1 MVRRNHFRR
10 RLTNSSWLALWAL
23 AVVPL
28 GAAEPPQL
36 STDAVDA
43 FQLRVR
49 PFLERYC
56 ITCHGGT
63 EPKADLALDVPTENL
78 LADAVQWS
86 DVLANVQ
93 AQTMPPDDAALP
105 TAEERG
111 VAVRSMR
118 RVLADLQ
125 CGGEP
130 DPGRVTLRR
139 MNRDEYRNTIRDLL
153 DVDYQGADD
162 FPTDDVGY
170 GFDNIGDVL
179 SLSPLLMEKYLA
191 AAERIVGQA
200 IVADG
205 QPPLPVERYERER
218 IDVIFATGKRDRLG
232 DLPSNGE
239 AYVSFEAPAAAE
251 YLLRVQAHGQQAGD
265 EIVQMSLTVDQDV
278 IATHDVK
285 GTAAK
290 PELFEHRVTLTAGSH
305 RIAAGFLNDFW
316 NPEAENP
323 KQRDRNLFV
332 SLFEVHGPLDAAL
345 RPMPATHRRIVTARP
360 EPNANVA
367 TAARQVVQPLA
378 ERALRRP
385 ATDEELAR
393 LTGLVQLAVDSGDT
407 YERGVQLALQALL
420 VSPSFLF
427 LVERDPVGVAP
438 GAAYALGDFELASRL
453 SYFLWSSLPDEELRR
468 DAAAG
473 ALREPERLAAQV
485 SRMLGDD
492 KATALA
498 ENFAGQW
505 LQIRN
510 LETIAPDL
518 KQFPHFDG
526 PLRTAMRRETELCF
540 NHVMRENRSV
550 LELLSADYTFVNEPL
565 AKHYGIDPIT
575 GDEFRQV
582 STAGTPRGGVLTQ
595 AAVLAVTSNPTRTS
609 PVKRG
614 RWVLEQILGAP
625 APPPPEA
632 VMLDDSPQAAA
643 AASLRQRLEV
653 HRANAECAV
662 CHNRMDPL
670 GFGLENFD
678 AVGAWRDS
686 DGEFPIDASGTL
698 PGGTRFT
705 GPMEL
710 KAILRG
716 RSDEFRRC
724 LAEKMLT
731 YALGR
736 GLETPDHCAV
746 DDICQKLADDGDR
759 FHSLV
764 LNIVRSR
771 PFQMRRAAGDQP

>member
-1 MVRRNHFRR
+1 MV
-10 RLTNSSWLALWAL
+10 
-23 AVVPL
+23 VVSVSAAQAT
-28 GAAEPPQL
+28 AAEPPAL
-36 STDAVDA
+36 SPDGLDAY
-43 FQLRVR
+43 QLRAR

-56 ITCHGGT
+56 ITCHGGD
-63 EPKADLALDVPTENL
+63 EPKADLALDVGPDVL
-78 LADAVQWS
+78 LADAQQWA
-86 DVLANVQ
+86 DLVANVQ

-105 TAEERG
+105 TPEERG
-111 VAVRSMR
+111 VALRALR

-139 MNRDEYRNTIRDLL
+139 LNRNEYRNTIRDLL
-153 DVDYQGADD
+153 GYDYSGADD
-162 FPTDDVGY
+162 FPSDDVGY

-179 SLSPLLMEKYLA
+179 SLPPLLMEKYLA
-191 AAERIVGQA
+191 AAERIAGGV

-205 QPPLPVERYERER
+205 QPPLPIERYERER
-218 IDVIFATGKRDRLG
+218 IECIFATGKRDRLG

-239 AYVSFEAPAAAE
+239 AYIVFPAPVEAE
-251 YLLRVQAHGQQAGD
+251 YLVRVQVHAHQAGD
-265 EIVQMSLTVDQDV
+265 ELAKMSFSVDDDL
-278 IATHDVK
+278 IATRDVE

-290 PELFEHRVTLTAGSH
+290 PDLFERSLTLTAGEH
-305 RIAAGFLNDFW
+305 RIAVGFLNDYW
-316 NPEAENP
+316 NPDAKKP
-323 KQRDRNLFV
+323 KDRDRNLFV
-332 SLFEVHGPLDAAL
+332 SLFEIHGPLDVAL
-345 RPMPATHRRIVTARP
+345 RPMPEAHRRLITARP
-360 EPNANVA
+360 ADSEPQAV
-367 TAARQVVQPLA
+367 TAAAQTVLKPLA
-378 ERALRRP
+378 ERAFRRP
-385 ATDEELAR
+385 VEDEELGR
-393 LTGLVQLAVDSGDT
+393 LTALVQLAVDSGDSF
-407 YERGVQLALQALL
+407 ERGVQLALQAVL

-427 LVERDPVGVAP
+427 LVERDPAGVAP
-438 GAAYALGDFELASRL
+438 DAVYALNDYELAARL
-453 SYFLWSSLPDEELRR
+453 SYFLWNSLPDDALRN
-468 DAAAG
+468 DAATG
-473 ALREPERLAAQV
+473 ALREPQVLADHV
-485 SRMLGDD
+485 SRMLTDA
-492 KATALA
+492 KAQALV

-518 KQFPHFDG
+518 KRFPKFDG
-526 PLRTAMRRETELCF
+526 PLRDSMRQETEHCF
-540 NHVMRENRSV
+540 AHVMRENRSV
-550 LELLSADYTFVNEPL
+550 LELLDADYTFVNEPL
-565 AKHYGIDPIT
+565 AQHYGIADVE
-575 GDEFRQV
+575 GDEFRLV

-632 VMLDDSPQAAA
+632 VMLDDSPRAAA
-643 AASLRQRLEV
+643 AASLRQRLEI
-653 HRANAECAV
+653 HRQNAECAV

-698 PGGTRFT
+698 PGGTQFT

-710 KAILRG
+710 KAILRQ

-724 LAEKMLT
+724 LADKMLT

-736 GLETPDHCAV
+736 GLETADQCAV
-746 DDICQKLADDGDR
+746 DDICQALANDENR

-771 PFQMRRAAGDQP
+771 PFQMRRAGGNQP